1 MWEIYSIG
9 DSAYLAAILN
19 AVASIAGTGDLK
31 QLAAVGF
38 LLGVLLVMFQGILSG
53 GRVLALQNVLVGWIL
68 YAGLFGP
75 KVSVAIED
83 AYSGAVVV
91 VDNVPLGP
99 AAVGSLLSTVG
110 YQVTRLFE
118 TAFSTPAMTDY
129 GFADTLN
136 TLLAVR
142 RAALSRLALGPANSP
157 TPGADLERSVV
168 NYVAECTLAGVD
180 IEARNLDDILQE
192 TDPIAAI
199 AFDSDVYTTEVY
211 LGGAGRTETCTE
223 ASTLLAD
230 YVAREFLPRFTGT
243 LTAALGV
250 DRADEGEAKV
260 QHALDTLAGA
270 GVAARDYMVMA
281 AVLPFFEQ
289 GVVRTHQDLGQWT
302 LAASVEQAMAQRN
315 AQWATEETLFARVV
329 RPMMTF
335 FEGFLYAVSPL
346 MVFAI
351 ALGPLGI
358 AMVGKY
364 LLMALWIQLWMPVLA
379 VVNLYLQM
387 AAAGQLEAIQSAS
400 GAALP
405 SMYAMFQLDLLLQDY
420 LGVGGMLAS
429 SVPALSLMLVYGSAV
444 TATHLA
450 GRLQGGDFVDEKLTS
465 PDVVRP
471 APALALSP
479 SASHAPLTGTVTTG
493 AERVLPTFTVGR
505 DLTDSVSSSS
515 TALAQTSHAF
525 TSQLASTAARA
536 ASRSGESF
544 ESRSLS
550 WDYSA
555 SGSHTDRAVL
565 SVAEDLA
572 QRYRDSNLSSDQL
585 AGIVSGA
592 MGAGLSGMAPGG
604 TRARIE
610 GTLQNRYGV
619 ESSLAHDIA
628 ADISKRTTED
638 HDFVSRLARA
648 VESDSSA
655 GRRSVFTEG
664 LRSEEL
670 SSLSRQASETRSASE
685 AYTEAVSLQRRF
697 GTSASFGAVE
707 TGRAIGQDAA
717 LGSRLEQAIGAMGLT
732 GDLQRL
738 AHEWRYARNF
748 ADPEQA
754 RAAAGMALLLGYE
767 QPSFRTL
774 DDGERSRAQAA
785 GLSLLGAAFG
795 GPRVAEGEPRRSE
808 WGQDAAP
815 APGSAHRAAGPAVR
829 GGVRTEAA
837 GLRGEVA
844 EAHRSVDNLLATAD
858 DQVQWRRTVDEDH
871 LRERAVTGVDDVRS
885 ATRGRIAA
893 RIVEEAAGPRSPAQ
907 LELETLGG
915 LVRQAA
921 EEPARMLDSAR
932 GAVTEFLDAYARTG
946 SLTEAARAAPE
957 GWQAAAEALVDR
969 QVERATGFGL
979 TAPQLAVYREAL
991 QGALP
996 DLGGLHR
1003 ALGTDLA
1010 QAREQLQEAEGA
1022 AVGDAQGELLVRAAT
1037 AREDG
1042 YLRLLGAYNRTGR
1055 GDADPSVTGRPSDDG
1070 PSDR

>member
-1 MWEIYSIG
+1 VWEIYSIG
-9 DSAYLAAILN
+9 DAAYLAAILN
-19 AVASIAGTGDLK
+19 AVAAIAGTEDLK

-38 LLGVLLVMFQGILSG
+38 LLGVLLVMFQAILSG
-53 GRVLALQNVLVGWIL
+53 GRVLALQNLLVAWIL

-75 KVSVAIED
+75 KASVAIED

-118 TAFSTPAMTDY
+118 TAFSTPAMTEY
-129 GFADTLN
+129 GFADTLG

-157 TPGADLERSVV
+157 APGADLERSFV

-180 IEARNLDDILQE
+180 IEVRSVDDILE
-192 TDPIAAI
+192 DPDPLAAL
-199 AFDSDVYTTEVY
+199 AFDSDVYTTEVF
-211 LGGAGRTETCTE
+211 LGGAGRTETCTA
-223 ASTLLAD
+223 ASQLLAE
-230 YVAREFLPRFTGT
+230 YVAGEFLPRFTGT

-250 DRADEGEAKV
+250 DRADEVEAKV

-270 GVAARDYMVMA
+270 GIAARDYMVMA
-281 AVLPFFEQ
+281 ALLPFFEQ

-346 MVFAI
+346 MAFAI
-351 ALGPLGI
+351 ALGPVGI

-379 VVNLYLQM
+379 IVNLYLQM

-450 GRLQGGDFVDEKLTS
+450 SRLQGGDFVDEKLTS

-479 SASHAPLTGTVTTG
+479 SVGHAPLTGTVTTG

-505 DLTDSVSSSS
+505 DLTDSVTSSSS
-515 TALAQTSHAF
+515 ALAQTSEAF
-525 TSQLASTAARA
+525 TSQLATTAARA

-544 ESRSLS
+544 ESRSLA

-555 SGSHTDRAVL
+555 SGSQTDRAVV

-572 QRYRDSNLSSDQL
+572 QRYRDSHLSSDQL
-585 AGIVSGA
+585 ASVVGGSL
-592 MGAGLSGMAPGG
+592 GAGFHGRSLGA
-604 TRARIE
+604 AQAEIE
-610 GTLQNRYGV
+610 GILQSRYGV
-619 ESSLAHDIA
+619 GSGLAHDIA
-628 ADISKRTTED
+628 SDITKRVTED

-670 SSLSRQASETRSASE
+670 SSLSHQASKTRSASE
-685 AYTEAVSLQRRF
+685 AYTQAVSLQQRF

-707 TGRAIGQDAA
+707 TGRAIAQDPL
-717 LGSRLEQAIGAMGLT
+717 LGSRLEEAIAAMGLT

-774 DDGERSRAQAA
+774 DQGERTRAQSA
-785 GLSLLGAAFG
+785 GLALLGATFG
-795 GPRVAEGEPRRSE
+795 GPRVGEADPTRSD
-808 WGQDAAP
+808 WVRSAAP
-815 APGSAHRAAGPAVR
+815 TGGALGPGSESIRAD
-829 GGVRTEAA
+829 AA
-837 GLRGEVA
+837 GLPGAVA

-858 DQVQWRRTVDEDH
+858 DQVRWRRTVDEDH
-871 LRERAVTGVDDVRS
+871 WRERAVTGTDEVRA
-885 ATRGRIAA
+885 ATRERIAA
-893 RIVEEAAGPRSPAQ
+893 RIVEEAGRPRSPAQ

-915 LVRQAA
+915 LVRQVA
-921 EEPARMLDSAR
+921 EEPPRLLESAR
-932 GAVTEFLDAYARTG
+932 GALTEFLDAYARTG
-946 SLTEAARAAPE
+946 SLIEAARAAPD
-957 GWQAAAEALVDR
+957 GWEAAAHAF
-969 QVERATGFGL
+969 VERQAERAAGFGL
-979 TAPQLAVYREAL
+979 TAPQVAVYREAL
-991 QGALP
+991 RSALP
-996 DLGGLHR
+996 DLDGLHR
-1003 ALGTDLA
+1003 TLDSDLA
-1010 QAREQLQEAEGA
+1010 RARESLREAEGGSL
-1022 AVGDAQGELLVRAAT
+1022 GDAQGELLVRAAT

-1042 YLRLLGAYNRTGR
+1042 YLRLLGTYNRTGER
-1055 GDADPSVTGRPSDDG
+1055 TLEGTATGRGTDHPPTG
-1070 PSDR
+1070 H